1 MSHREFLSSRKALL
15 AVSWVSA
22 AALLVACGGSG
33 NDTPSEPPIPQLT
46 AAASSVF
53 SGACA
58 DLTPRISSLANTSI
72 TAVTTVAAGSLTLAS
87 ATVSIEE
94 HCRVQGSM
102 FTRVSPVDGQT
113 YAIGFEM
120 RLPKNWNGR
129 FFHQGNG
136 GLDGNVGTA
145 QGNFGG
151 GVLTNA
157 LKQGFAV
164 LSSDAGHSGAQNA
177 NAMFGLDPQARADY
191 GYAAVGK
198 LTPMAKSVIN
208 AAYGKNPDRSYFGG
222 CSNGGRHAMVAASR
236 YPTEYDGYLAGAPGY
251 NLPKAAVA
259 NIAGALLYASNI
271 TTTTV
276 TSAANLATAMTDTER
291 KLVSNSVLAKCD
303 ALDGATDG
311 LIQDTTACQAA
322 FDINRDVLT
331 CTATRDGTCLT
342 TGQKTM
348 LSKIFSGA
356 TTSSGALIYS
366 SFPWDSGY
374 SGGSL
379 LTPTNTGA
387 AGWEFDAPFSRD
399 ANAVAMIFNTPPGTP
414 AGFNGFNFVL
424 GANIDA
430 LTLGTTAT
438 SGIYTESA
446 MSFMAPPNPTLLGTL
461 KNRGAK
467 IMAYHGVGDA
477 IFSVNDTEAWI
488 KGLNA
493 NNGGDASNFA
503 RLFRV
508 PGMGHC
514 SGGPATD
521 QFDMLTPLV
530 AWVERGVAPESIIA
544 TARGAGNAGG
554 VNLDV
559 PATWAANR
567 TRPLCA
573 YPKVARYKGSGSV
586 EDAAN
591 FSCL

>member
-1 MSHREFLSSRKALL
+1 MNNLIIQSPTHKAFALGL
-15 AVSWVSA
+15 AIVV
-22 AALLVACGGSG
+22 AALAACGGSDG
-33 NDTPSEPPIPQLT
+33 PTTSVPQL
-46 AAASSVF
+46 APASAGVV
-53 SGACA
+53 SGTCA
-58 DLTPRISSLANTSI
+58 DVATRITSLPNTSI
-72 TAVTTVAAGSLTLAS
+72 TAVTTVATGGLTLAS
-87 ATVSIEE
+87 GTVSIDE

-136 GLDGNVGTA
+136 GLDGSVGTA

-151 GVLTNA
+151 GAVTNA

-164 LSSDAGHSGAQNA
+164 LSSDAGHNGAQNA

-236 YPTEYDGYLAGAPGY
+236 YPTDYDGYLAGAPGY

-271 TTTTV
+271 TTATV
-276 TSAANLATAMTDTER
+276 TSAADLATAMTDTER
-291 KLVSNSVLAKCD
+291 KLVASSVLAQCD
-303 ALDGATDG
+303 ALDGAADG
-311 LIQDTTACQAA
+311 LIQDTNACQAA
-322 FDINRDVLT
+322 FDINRDVRT
-331 CTATRDGTCLT
+331 CTGARDGTCLT
-342 TGQKTM
+342 AGQKTT
-348 LSKIFSGA
+348 LSKIFTGA

-374 SGGSL
+374 SGGSAGA
-379 LTPTNTGA
+379 TPMSGA
-387 AGWEFDAPFSRD
+387 ASWEFDAPFSRD
-399 ANAVAMIFNTPPGTP
+399 ASAVAMIFNTPPGTP
-414 AGFNGFNFVL
+414 TGFNGFNFVL
-424 GANIDA
+424 GANIDT

-438 SGIYTESA
+438 SGVYTESA
-446 MSFMAPPNPTLLGTL
+446 MSFMAPPNPTQLGTL
-461 KNRGAK
+461 RNRGAK

-488 KGLNA
+488 KGLNT
-493 NNGGDASNFA
+493 NNSGDASNFA

-514 SGGPATD
+514 SGGPSTD

-530 AWVERGVAPESIIA
+530 AWVERGIAPESIIA

-554 VNLDV
+554 VNADV
-559 PATWAANR
+559 PAAWSTSR

-573 YPKVARYKGSGSV
+573 YPKVARYKGSGSI

-591 FSCL
+591 FSCQ

>member
-1 MSHREFLSSRKALL
+1 MSYRNYLSRHKVAL
-15 AVSWVSA
+15 AVSLTSA

-33 NDTPSEPPIPQLT
+33 DGALATTPLPQLT
-46 AAASSVF
+46 AATPSAF
-53 SGACA
+53 SGTCA
-58 DLTPRISSLANTSI
+58 DLAPRISSQANTSI

-87 ATVSIEE
+87 GTVSIEE

-145 QGNFGG
+145 QGNIGG

-164 LSSDAGHSGAQNA
+164 LSSDAGHNGAQNT

-208 AAYGKNPDRSYFGG
+208 AAYGKAPDRSYFGG

-236 YPTEYDGYLAGAPGY
+236 YPTDYDGYLAGAPGY

-271 TTTTV
+271 TTATV
-276 TSAANLATAMTDTER
+276 TSIADLATAMTDTER
-291 KLVSNSVLAKCD
+291 KLVSNAVLAQCD
-303 ALDGATDG
+303 ALDGAADG
-311 LIQDTTACQAA
+311 LIQDTNACQAA
-322 FDINRDVLT
+322 FDINRDVRT
-331 CTATRDGTCLT
+331 CTGARDGTCLT
-342 TGQKTM
+342 AGQKTT
-348 LSKIFSGA
+348 LAKVFSGP

-374 SGGSL
+374 SGGSSA
-379 LTPTNTGA
+379 GA
-387 AGWEFDAPFSRD
+387 MSGVATWEFDAPFNRD
-399 ANAVAMIFNTPPGTP
+399 ASAVAMIFNTPPGTP
-414 AGFNGFNFVL
+414 AGFNGFNYVL
-424 GANIDA
+424 GANIDT
-430 LTLGTTAT
+430 LTSGTTAT
-438 SGIYTESA
+438 SGVYTESA
-446 MSFMAPPNPTLLGTL
+446 MSFMAPPNPTQLGTL

-477 IFSVNDTEAWI
+477 IFSVNDTESWI
-488 KGLNA
+488 KGLNT

-514 SGGPATD
+514 SGGPSTD

-530 AWVERGVAPESIIA
+530 AWVERGVTPDSIIA

-554 VNLDV
+554 VNADV

-586 EDAAN
+586 EEAAN
-591 FSCL
+591 FSCQ